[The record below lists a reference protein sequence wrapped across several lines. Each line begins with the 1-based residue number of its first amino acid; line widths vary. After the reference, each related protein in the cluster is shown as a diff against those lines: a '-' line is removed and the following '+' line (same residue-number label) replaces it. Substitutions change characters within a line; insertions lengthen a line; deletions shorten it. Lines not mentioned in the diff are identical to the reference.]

1 MQKVLVIQGC
11 KECPYKMKV
20 KAGWRCTHDGFYI
33 YRTSHSNAIITKE
46 VLPTAPHP
54 DCKMNDLPSDI
65 WKIIDES
72 TEGVSFPNEQSMA
85 DTKTGAMMGANFVIE
100 RIKK

>member
-11 KECPYKMKV
+11 KECPHVIETDPLANLGGCKLYEFMFE
-20 KAGWRCTHDGFYI
+20 GEISET
-33 YRTSHSNAIITKE
+33 
-46 VLPTAPHP
+46 PHP